1 MDRSVIFRRLYVVAG
16 ALVASGA
23 LAACSGGGGSGGP
36 VPNGSNATPTANPG
50 SGATNPPGGS
60 ATATPTAPPAGT
72 PTSAPIGTPTMAPT
86 SVPTPAPTAMP
97 TATPA
102 PSPAASIFSSLSG
115 LTVGP
120 NSISGNL
127 GQSAQIG
134 ILDPSYNGPISVTAT
149 GNTLLGDV
157 LGSLS
162 TLESGV
168 LAGMPGTSDVFGLNL
183 AGLVQL
189 GALGASG
196 SVLEVC
202 ETAKSPPLCIPVT
215 LTSNPIASQISSN
228 ISDAV
233 IVPGTYKLL
242 TVASELGVTNF
253 TNFTVSSSNSGIT
266 VQNLGNG
273 NYDIGAAANL
283 TPPASAIVTVNDG
296 AGHSIA
302 IPVVVL

>member
-1 MDRSVIFRRLYVVAG
+1 MERSVIFRRLYAAAAV
-16 ALVASGA
+16 LVASGG
-23 LAACSGGGGSGGP
+23 LAGCSGGGGAPAAGFPPGSGVTP
-36 VPNGSNATPTANPG
+36 TATPTSA
-50 SGATNPPGGS
+50 PGGS
-60 ATATPTAPPAGT
+60 ATATPTATPVGSASSPPVGSPTMT
-72 PTSAPIGTPTMAPT
+72 PTSRPTLA
-86 SVPTPAPTAMP
+86 P

-102 PSPAASIFSSLSG
+102 PTSTPTPSPAQSGISSLSS

-134 ILDPSYNGPISVTAT
+134 ILDPSYNGPISITAS

-162 TLESGV
+162 NLESGV
-168 LAGMPGTSDVFGLNL
+168 LAGMPGTSDVFDLDL
-183 AGLVQL
+183 AGLVNL

-196 SVLEVC
+196 SVLNVC

-215 LTSNPIASQISSN
+215 LTSNPIASEIATN

-242 TVASELGVTNF
+242 IVASKLGVTNF
-253 TNFTVSSSNSGIT
+253 TNFTVTSSNGGIS

-273 NYDIGAAANL
+273 NYDLGAAANL
-283 TPPASAIVTVNDG
+283 TPPVSAIVTVNDG
-296 AGHSIA
+296 AGNTIA